1 MLAVAKRALVVA
13 RNALNG
19 IEATTGVEQLG
30 YSVDVASTG
39 LDALRL
45 MGIQGPYH
53 LIVTELLLHGISGL
67 ALIIIARKKN
77 PSVRTIAMN
86 NGNQTLRLF
95 ALESGVDKVLEV
107 PLDSKKVYE
116 AAGLIFEENVSKD
129 YSDNESPDSWVWL

>member
-1 MLAVAKRALVVA
+1 
-13 RNALNG
+13 
-19 IEATTGVEQLG
+19 
-30 YSVDVASTG
+30 
-39 LDALRL
+39 
-45 MGIQGPYH
+45 
-53 LIVTELLLHGISGL
+53 
-67 ALIIIARKKN
+67 
-77 PSVRTIAMN
+77 MN